1 MDKKANL
8 LLDKIKCR
16 FIQILGDDLVGIY
29 VHGSIAFECFRWEHS
44 DIDLIVVVKTSL
56 KLEAKRDILELLWR
70 LREEVPPEG
79 IEMSIVL
86 EEHCKSFV
94 YPTPYELHWSKC
106 WMEQYVKNPNV
117 LCDTKGKADFDL
129 AAHFTV
135 IQSVGVELYGRCI
148 KDVFGMVKPKYY
160 FDSIYRDVSSCMDE
174 VEENPVYVILN
185 LCRVV
190 AYLKDGLV
198 LSKLQ
203 GGSWGMENLPIIH
216 KKVICA
222 AQNIYNG
229 VADSINSAD
238 AKKFCEYSLG
248 EIGKFIEKVVE

>member
-1 MDKKANL
+1 M
-8 LLDKIKCR
+8 LLDKIKHG
-16 FIQILGDDLVGIY
+16 FIQIMGDNLVGIY
-29 VHGSIAFECFRWEHS
+29 VHGSIAFGCFRWKHS
-44 DIDLIVVVKTSL
+44 DVDLIVVVKNSL
-56 KLEAKRDILELLWR
+56 TLDTKRDILGLLWR
-70 LREEVPPEG
+70 LREEVPPKG
-79 IEMSIVL
+79 IEMSVVL
-86 EEHCKSFV
+86 EEHCKTFV

-106 WMEQYVKNPNV
+106 WMEQYVKNPDV

-135 IQSVGVELYGRCI
+135 IQSVGFELYGRSI

-229 VADSINSAD
+229 VADSINSVD
-238 AKKFCEYSLG
+238 AKNFCEYTLG